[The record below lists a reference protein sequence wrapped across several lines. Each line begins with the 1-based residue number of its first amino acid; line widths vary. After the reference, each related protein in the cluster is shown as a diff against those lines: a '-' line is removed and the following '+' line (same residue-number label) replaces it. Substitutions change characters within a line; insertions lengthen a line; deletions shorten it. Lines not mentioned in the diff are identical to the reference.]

1 MGRISFFLMM
11 ISRVGFVLLLVILQ
25 ACAKKPS
32 NMLPSEQGHSG
43 SQVMERNQDPVAAS
57 EDYVLGSE
65 DVLEVLV
72 WRDEGLSRTVSI
84 RPDGKISLPL
94 IGDVPAAG
102 FTPAQIRDSI
112 IERLREYKETTEV
125 SVIVKEI
132 NSLSVFVVGE
142 VLRPGKLQL
151 RSKTTLLQ
159 AITLSGGFTQYA
171 DPNEILVLRQEGE
184 REKRMRISYK
194 EIITGKNPAANIVL
208 QRGDTIV
215 VP

>member
-1 MGRISFFLMM
+1 MM
-11 ISRVGFVLLLVILQ
+11 NYKVGVVLLLIILG
-25 ACAKKPS
+25 ACVRKPS
-32 NMLPSEQGHSG
+32 NTGLLSEQGGSG
-43 SQVMERNQDPVAAS
+43 SPALEENRKSLAAS
-57 EDYVLGSE
+57 EAYLLGSE

-102 FTPAQIRDSI
+102 FTPVQVRDLI
-112 IERLREYKETTEV
+112 IERLREYKETPEV

-132 NSLSVFVVGE
+132 NSLSVFVLGE

-159 AITLSGGFTQYA
+159 AITLAGGFTQYA
-171 DPNEILVLRQEGE
+171 DTDKILVLRREGGHE
-184 REKRMRISYK
+184 TRLRISYK
-194 EIITGKNPAANIVL
+194 EIITGKNPAANMVL

>member
-1 MGRISFFLMM
+1 MM
-11 ISRVGFVLLLVILQ
+11 ISRVVGWVLLLAALG
-25 ACAKKPS
+25 ACARNPS
-32 NMLPSEQGHSG
+32 NVRSSSAGTG
-43 SQVMERNQDPVAAS
+43 SDSPIAEEEGETATSS

-72 WRDEGLSRTVSI
+72 WKNEGLSRTVSI

-102 FTPAQIRDSI
+102 STPAQVRDSI
-112 IERLREYKETTEV
+112 KERMREYKETPEV

-132 NSLSVFVVGE
+132 NSLSVFVLGE

-151 RSKTTLLQ
+151 RSETTLLQ

-171 DPNEILVLRQEGE
+171 DSDKILVLRREGGQET
-184 REKRMRISYK
+184 RMRISYK
-194 EIITGKNPAANIVL
+194 EIISGKNPAANVVL
-208 QRGDTIV
+208 RRGDTIV

>member
-1 MGRISFFLMM
+1 MM
-11 ISRVGFVLLLVILQ
+11 IHKVASFMLLFAILA
-25 ACAKKPS
+25 ACARKPS
-32 NMLPSEQGHSG
+32 NVRPLAEEGNSD
-43 SQVMERNQDPVAAS
+43 NQSPQQNQRSVSAA
-57 EDYVLGSE
+57 EDYILGSE
-65 DVLEVLV
+65 DVVEVLV
-72 WRDEGLSRTVSI
+72 WREEGLSRTVSI

-102 FTPAQIRDSI
+102 FTPTQVRDSV
-112 IERLREYKETTEV
+112 IERLSEYKETPEV

-132 NSLSVFVVGE
+132 NSLSVFVIGE

-159 AITLSGGFTQYA
+159 AITLSGGFTQFA
-171 DPNEILVLRQEGE
+171 DPNEILILRRDGE
-184 REKRMRISYK
+184 HESRLKISYK
-194 EIITGKNPAANIVL
+194 EIITGKNPAANVIL